1 MRLHHPP
8 VDTQWRITNSR
19 LVRHPDTLAAD
30 DLPELRSRVAEIIR
44 EGNKHREPKKQIRN
58 LSFRYETDDRDY
70 VTVVYVFFEGYTGKT
85 IRAMKLE
92 RV

>member
-1 MRLHHPP
+1 MRLQQPP
-8 VDTQWRITNSR
+8 VDTEWRITNSR
-19 LVRHPDTLAAD
+19 LVRHPESIAAD

-58 LSFRYETDDRDY
+58 LSFRYEADEQDY
-70 VTVVYVFFEGYTGKT
+70 VNVVHVYFEGYTGKT

-92 RV
+92 RT